1 MPHLS
6 PGPAQCHGAG
16 GGVGG
21 EGGGRI
27 NYYILAGREV
37 RGANKQLL
45 LIVRTYKQI

>member
-16 GGVGG
+16 GGVG
-21 EGGGRI
+21 GGGRI